1 MRRGNDNHDDDVE
14 EEGGGERRTIHGK
27 NGTVV
32 ERTEGRGEWR
42 GGSGEWRSREGGLKA
57 SSLHFGSEHRRANDV
72 LIILGGAVFRAEQK
86 LRTVKSDVQ
95 WELIGDEVVKG
106 YILYVYV
113 YVRTKVEFN
122 RGIEVHYLTELRDI
136 IIALP
141 DVRYLIYLR
150 ERPCVWILE
159 ITFNIEL
166 LL

>member
-1 MRRGNDNHDDDVE
+1 M
-14 EEGGGERRTIHGK
+14 
-27 NGTVV
+27 
-32 ERTEGRGEWR
+32 
-42 GGSGEWRSREGGLKA
+42 
-57 SSLHFGSEHRRANDV
+57 